1 MCPMTRAPIASVLAV
16 PSILD
21 DPQGWF
27 AAVDIDGDGRLSV
40 LEVIECLKAQ
50 LPVDNSALDAAAA
63 DTSHW
68 MWQQWDSDRSGF
80 IERDELLQPQV
91 RPGGRGKGRELLQPQ
106 VRPGGRGNGT
116 GRGSGSARV
125 SPLPQPQP

>member
-1 MCPMTRAPIASVLAV
+1 MTRAPIASVLAV

-63 DTSHW
+63 DTNHW

-91 RPGGRGKGRELLQPQ
+91 RPRGRQLGGAGLGL
-106 VRPGGRGNGT
+106 G
-116 GRGSGSARV
+116 
-125 SPLPQPQP
+125 

>member
-91 RPGGRGKGRELLQPQ
+91 RPGGRGT
-106 VRPGGRGNGT
+106 GT
-116 GRGSGSARV
+116 GRGSGSVRV
-125 SPLPQPQP
+125 SPQPQPQP